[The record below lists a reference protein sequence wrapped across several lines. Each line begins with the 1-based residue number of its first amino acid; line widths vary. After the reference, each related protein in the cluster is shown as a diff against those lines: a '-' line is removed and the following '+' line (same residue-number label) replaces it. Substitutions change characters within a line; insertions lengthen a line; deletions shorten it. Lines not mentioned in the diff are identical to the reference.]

1 MSKLIV
7 TLAQVTSRL
16 HEEESNLK
24 RMRDIV
30 RKTKGKIVIFPELNL
45 TGYMPRDD
53 LLSRAET
60 IVGPVVRSVARLS
73 KETKKDIVFG
83 LPMMDEQVPGLV
95 YNSCLLAT
103 GTGQL
108 HRYDKLYL
116 PTFGPFEEKVFFAE
130 GKRAVVAE
138 GKHAKIG
145 LMICYDMF
153 FPELAKL
160 ETLLGAQ
167 ILINISAAPTTSRS
181 SFRRVMPGRAVEN
194 AIFVAY
200 CNMVGVHGSLVF
212 GGGSALFGPRGEELA
227 RGKDLEEDI
236 VEAEIDL
243 GEIEIA
249 RRFRPTVRDTR
260 VEILDEIRSVLRTG
274 KKY

>member
-7 TLAQVTSRL
+7 TLAQVTSKL

-30 RKTKGKIVIFPELNL
+30 RRTKGRIVIFPELNL

-116 PTFGPFEEKVFFAE
+116 PTFGPFEEKMFFAE

-167 ILINISAAPTTSRS
+167 ILVNISAAPTTSRS